1 MGLFDDL
8 KKAANSLI
16 NAAQNAAK
24 NTPPVQ
30 TPDANDLKNAADQLR
45 NTLGGIVNNVQA
57 IKPPTPQPKPSQPQP
72 SQPQSQQPEVHDGGT
87 FWDYEDNI
95 PIHKKIIDI
104 LAEKFSQFE
113 VRRNVSPTEI
123 GGTGKFMNYDFGI
136 YLNGT
141 PKLFITVT
149 DSTLK
154 SNRLYRWS
162 KEQADRAGFPMI
174 NFVPHFPNRPEY
186 VAERLAKY
194 L

>member
-16 NAAQNAAK
+16 NAAESAATNAT
-24 NTPPVQ
+24 NVQ
-30 TPDANDLKNAADQLR
+30 APNSAELRNAADQLR
-45 NTLGGIVNNVQA
+45 NTLGGLVNNVQA
-57 IKPPTPQPKPSQPQP
+57 QTQRPPQPKPSQPQP
-72 SQPQSQQPEVHDGGT
+72 KQPPQPEVYDGGT

-95 PIHKKIIDI
+95 PIDKKISDI
-104 LAEKFSQFE
+104 LAEKFSQYE

-123 GGTGKFMNYDFGI
+123 GGTGKFMNYSFGI
-136 YLNGT
+136 YQNGA
-141 PKLFITVT
+141 PKLFIMLTGKT
-149 DSTLK
+149 T
-154 SNRLYRWS
+154 NNCRLYRWS
-162 KEQADRAGFPMI
+162 KEQAQKAGITII